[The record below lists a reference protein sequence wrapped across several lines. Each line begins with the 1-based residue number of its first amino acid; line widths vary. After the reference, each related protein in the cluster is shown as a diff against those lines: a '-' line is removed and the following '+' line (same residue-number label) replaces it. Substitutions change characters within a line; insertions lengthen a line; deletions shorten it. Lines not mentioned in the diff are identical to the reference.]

1 TTCGQFH
8 GLSWP
13 CPRHFTLP
21 HPEVRLLLLGIRSE
35 RTTSGQ
41 FLSPPGEDYSPGRFR
56 SPPGLQHEI
65 PDQKGNKAEWHG
77 DQFQMCI
84 CSRETKDNKIQVEHH
99 F

>member
-1 TTCGQFH
+1 QFH

-41 FLSPPGEDYSPGRFR
+41 FL